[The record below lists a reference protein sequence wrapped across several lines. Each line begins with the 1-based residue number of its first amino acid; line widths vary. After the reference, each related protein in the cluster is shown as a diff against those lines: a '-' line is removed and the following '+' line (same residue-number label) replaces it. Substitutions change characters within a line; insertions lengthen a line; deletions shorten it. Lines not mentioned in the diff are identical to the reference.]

1 MRSSL
6 FLLLFITTG
15 FYCQIIN
22 KQKQLN
28 LQSNELYLQNISEFI
43 DDAATQIILPTQEGV
58 QQIQAYQEIITYKN
72 TEPIEQLAQFDY
84 DQVKYIIGVSSKA
97 ISDSKYYFEV
107 IFLKIEFNTACKCL
121 VQTKICVVASEIVSK
136 IPEIFAS
143 IYNIKGGLV
152 SYQIDREFYTQKFQ
166 LDGSYISYFNWL
178 KLNQHVSIQD
188 QDQSIYI
195 IQEMNQK
202 YQLIK
207 INKYM
212 VQIFI
217 KEIPADDCD
226 FSAPLIDSGRFYF
239 RYCHKNNQTS
249 LKAFWI
255 DEFTET
261 LSFQNFDNLSEQVPT
276 SYTFKRIGS
285 KFLIGLFG
293 KNSFNILKLSSNQS
307 INNFIFTLQNI
318 QVPFGVVGNAVFVNE
333 NFLSFYLDNLLL
345 FFDIDQKQL
354 VYQTQACNEGQIIK
368 FAQSLGNQIMFSFID
383 SNQKYSS
390 SIVAQVNL
398 PSLVIQLAEST
409 ANAPIQVQIVTV
421 SHTINFVINVN
432 INQQNKVLFTS
443 DKVIKY
449 NNIKI
454 LQENQVQFFPIE
466 DQVIGSD
473 LQLDVSVNQQ
483 SQQYLKNVSF
493 IKKLDLDIL
502 QDDFPSISHNCDS
515 YQIDGYFSS
524 LFVCPSESG
533 FQIQYAR
540 AYSNFEDQI
549 GFALA
554 YKSQI
559 DIPLPIYLVDNY
571 GSFTLKQTNFTI
583 YLPYLD
589 KQNLSFARYVLLCD
603 DQNFQ
608 FASDPAHE
616 IFFTYCNNA
625 IQMYQ
630 YKNNNKYASKSKT
643 FNYNTS
649 FSKLICID
657 GILFAYND
665 KEITAYDYIQFSFLG
680 QITIPTEGSNQQL
693 TLFKSTFLIT
703 IMENPLTKIAQYSY
717 NNFASSTPSF
727 MRYLQIDSNHPVD
740 SQGIIL
746 AKRSDIELAFV
757 LSKTANLYHVYRV
770 NSKQWS
776 NQLYTSISFNLQQT
790 IINNLN
796 ICQLNPPLFQLIL
809 YQASIKYEL
818 GLTKEQFSQ
827 NLFWSAQITLSS
839 ISDSKP
845 TKEENQSEQ
854 QQILEYLQ
862 SDVNKRRR
870 LQSNSIQFNLAFNR
884 DASAAFCLI
893 NQQSSIIQQLKTQ
906 AQDIQF
912 SENQSLYYINFSQ
925 DTSVC
930 NSCVVGWQSLLLT
943 TQIIQRI
950 FLTGFQ
956 TSNQEFTIMY
966 KYRLQIQDYQIKSIF
981 LIEGNFK
988 NCVVLD
994 DKASLKISSQT
1005 SSMNYQFDV
1014 YVLCKQYAILYKVN
1028 SLVDFQQTEDNYSS
1042 SVSDP
1047 VVYYFT
1053 DKYPLSIYTQLISY
1067 NNQLYLFS
1075 SGGMDPQLLTFN
1087 LQKQASIKQ
1096 ISNSQ
1101 FVKRSINYLNNYNL
1115 YLQIFSS
1122 GLIQFQE
1129 VSQQTIQTVYI
1140 QDMLSSFNFIIN
1152 SSDYINSVEQYSF
1165 SQFRIQFAS
1174 SFIYDVTFQL
1184 NDKKELYI
1192 KSAAQYYYLDAFSQ
1206 YVSGFKGSKYTILFG
1221 YSNTQQLNLALYDNS
1236 DSGKNTYL
1244 IQSVLFNLRVAQ
1256 NETPTFI
1263 TETSPQSL
1271 QLVLS
1276 NGKDYRINISDYI
1289 IIEVNNFQY
1298 YFRQNSIQIAPL
1310 IQNNLN
1316 NTITMNIPN
1325 SIKKKSSYIYNLFY
1339 NIISFLIIICI

>member
-1 MRSSL
+1 MRSQL

-15 FYCQIIN
+15 FFCQIIS

-28 LQSNELYLQNISEFI
+28 LQNNELYLQNISEFI
-43 DDAATQIILPTQEGV
+43 NDAATQIILPAQVGV
-58 QQIQAYQEIITYKN
+58 KQIQAYQEIATYQN

-84 DQVKYIIGVSSKA
+84 GKVKYIIGVTKNA
-97 ISDSKYYFEV
+97 ITDSKYEFKV
-107 IFLKIEFNTACKCL
+107 LFLKIEFDITCKCL
-121 VQTKICVVASEIVSK
+121 TQTTICVVASETVSK

-143 IYNIKGGLV
+143 IYNNKSGLV
-152 SYQIDREFYTQKFQ
+152 SYQIDGEFHTQSFES
-166 LDGSYISYFNWL
+166 DGIDFSEGFLYWL
-178 KLNQHVSIQD
+178 KLNQHVSIQN

-318 QVPFGVVGNAVFVNE
+318 QVPFAVAGNANFVNE
-333 NFLSFYLDNLLL
+333 NFLSFYHGNLLL

-368 FAQSLGNQIMFSFID
+368 FAQSLGNYFFFSFVD

-398 PSLVIQLAEST
+398 PLLAIQLAEST

-421 SHTINFVINVN
+421 SHTINLVINVN
-432 INQQNKVLFTS
+432 IIQQNKVLFTS
-443 DKVIKY
+443 DKVIKH

-473 LQLDVSVNQQ
+473 LQLDVSVNQE
-483 SQQYLKNVSF
+483 SQEYLKNASF
-493 IKKLDLDIL
+493 IKKLDLEIL
-502 QDDFPSISHNCDS
+502 KDDFPTISQNCDS

-540 AYSNFEDQI
+540 VYSNFNDQK
-549 GFALA
+549 GFAVT

-559 DIPLPIYLVDNY
+559 DISVPIYLVDNY
-571 GSFTLKQTNFTI
+571 GSFAQKQTNHII
-583 YLPYLD
+583 YLPYLNN
-589 KQNLSFARYVLLCD
+589 QNLSFFRYF
-603 DQNFQ
+603 NFCGDENFY
-608 FASDPAHE
+608 FASDPAHQV
-616 IFFTYCNNA
+616 FFTYCQNE
-625 IQMYQ
+625 IEMYQ
-630 YKNNNKYASKSKT
+630 YQNNDQYVSKRKI

-649 FSKLICID
+649 PSKLICID
-657 GILFAYND
+657 GILFAYNE
-665 KEITAYDYIQFSFLG
+665 KEITAYDYIQFNLLG
-680 QITIPTEGSNQQL
+680 QITIPTEGSSQKL

-703 IMENPLTKIAQYSY
+703 VKENPLTKIAQYSY

-757 LSKTANLYHVYRV
+757 LSTTANLYHVYRV

-776 NQLYTSISFNLQQT
+776 NQLYTSISFNLHQT

-796 ICQLNPPLFQLIL
+796 VCQLNPPIFQLIL
-809 YQASIKYEL
+809 QQASIKYEL
-818 GLTKEQFSQ
+818 GLTQEQFSQ

-845 TKEENQSEQ
+845 PKQGNKSEQ
-854 QQILEYLQ
+854 QQSLEYFL
-862 SDVNKRRR
+862 SVVNKRRMIE
-870 LQSNSIQFNLAFNR
+870 SNSIQFNLVVNR
-884 DASAAFCLI
+884 DASAAFGYI
-893 NQQSSIIQQLKTQ
+893 NQQSNIIQQLKTQ

-912 SENQSLYYINFSQ
+912 NDDQNYQNLSFFS
-925 DTSVC
+925 D
-930 NSCVVGWQSLLLT
+930 NSIYNACLIGWQSLLRT
-943 TQIIQRI
+943 ASINQRI
-950 FLTGFQ
+950 LVPTPQ
-956 TSNQEFTIMY
+956 IYNQDFTIMY
-966 KYRLQIQDYQIKSIF
+966 DYRLQIQQQEIISIF
-981 LIEGNFK
+981 VIKGNFK

-994 DKASLKISSQT
+994 DKASLKISSKT
-1005 SSMNYQFDV
+1005 SITNCQFDV
-1014 YVLCKQYAILYKVN
+1014 YIFCQNQVQQYKVT
-1028 SLVDFQQTEDNYSS
+1028 VQQTGENISS
-1042 SVSDP
+1042 SVSKP
-1047 VVYYFT
+1047 VIYYFAAQ
-1053 DKYPLSIYTQLISY
+1053 YPLSIYSQLISY

-1075 SGGMDPQLLTFN
+1075 AGRMDPQLLTLN
-1087 LQKQASIKQ
+1087 LQQNQAQIKQ

-1101 FVKRSINYLNNYNL
+1101 FVKRSINYLNNQNL
-1115 YLQIFSS
+1115 YLSIFSS

-1129 VSQQTIQTVYI
+1129 VSQQTIHAVYI
-1140 QDMLSSFNFIIN
+1140 QDMLSSFNFIIS
-1152 SSDYINSVEQYSF
+1152 SSDYIKSVEQYF
-1165 SQFRIQFAS
+1165 YSQFRVQFAN

-1192 KSAAQYYYLDAFSQ
+1192 KSATQYYYMDAFSQ
-1206 YVSGFKGSKYTILFG
+1206 YISGFKGSKYTLLFG
-1221 YSNTQQLNLALYDNS
+1221 YSNSQQLNIALYENS
-1236 DSGKNTYL
+1236 ASSQGTYL
-1244 IQSVLFNLRVAQ
+1244 IQSAHQLDFKVAQ
-1256 NETPTFI
+1256 YQTPTFI
-1263 TETSPQSL
+1263 TEISPQSI

-1276 NGKDYRINISDYI
+1276 NSHRFTIIISDHI
-1289 IIEVNNFQY
+1289 IIQVLNPSNQLL
-1298 YFRQNSIQIAPL
+1298 QNQIQIAPY
-1310 IQNNLN
+1310 IQNNPN

-1325 SIKKKSSYIYNLFY
+1325 QINRKSYIQNLFY
-1339 NIISFLIIICI
+1339 SLISILIIICIQ